1 MRRVVLGALTLLL
14 AVPAAWAQ
22 DKDKERAKAKPPA
35 RPNLVG
41 QMAREIEGTDLDGVR
56 FKLSDYRGKVV
67 VLDFWGN
74 W

>member
-1 MRRVVLGALTLLL
+1 MRRVVLGALLLL
-14 AVPAAWAQ
+14 AAVPAARSQ
-22 DKDKERAKAKPPA
+22 DKPKPKVSP

-41 QMAREIEGTDLDGVR
+41 QLAQEIEGTDLDGIK